1 MGVMR
6 RMKRKRLRGCADEG
20 MRGGRW
26 WGVGEGKMKE
36 ALQEKGWEVKLARIF
51 HL

>member
-6 RMKRKRLRGCADEG
+6 RMKRKRL
-20 MRGGRW
+20 RGGRW